1 MRYTESRLAPSAMMM
16 VDESDED
23 TVNFGANYDGQILE
37 PQVLPAAFPNLSSKS
52 FLRLY
57 FRF

>member
-1 MRYTESRLAPSAMMM
+1 MM

-37 PQVLPAAFPNLSSKS
+37 PQVLPAAFPN
-52 FLRLY
+52 
-57 FRF
+57 